1 MKTHGFTLIELI
13 ITLALVGLVAMVAL
27 PLYEISATRLKETEL
42 KLALRQIRTA
52 LDNYK
57 IAADTGLIT
66 REAGDS
72 GYPPS
77 LEVLVTGVENAKD
90 INHSRLVFLRH
101 VPRDPFYPDLAQP
114 AEQTWALRSYGSPPS
129 DPMPG
134 NDVYDVASLSAAR
147 GMNGIAYKEW

>member
-1 MKTHGFTLIELI
+1 MNTRGFTLIELV

-27 PLYEISATRLKETEL
+27 PLYEISSTRLKETEL

-57 IAADTGLIT
+57 AAADTGMIT
-66 REAGDS
+66 KDAGDS

-77 LEVLVTGVENAKD
+77 LDVLVSGVENAKD
-90 INHSRLVFLRH
+90 VNHGRLVFLRH
-101 VPRDPFYPDLAQP
+101 VPRDPFYPDPDQP
-114 AEQTWALRSYGSPPS
+114 AEQTWALRSYGSPPD

-134 NDVYDVASLSAAR
+134 NDVYDVASLAA
-147 GMNGIAYKEW
+147 GKGLNGIAYKEW

>member
-57 IAADTGLIT
+57 AAVDTGQIA
-66 REAGDS
+66 RDAGDS

-77 LEVLVTGVENAKD
+77 LEVLVNGVENAKD
-90 INHSRLVFLRH
+90 VNHSRLVFLRH
-101 VPRDPFYPDLAQP
+101 VPRDPFYPDPAQT
-114 AEQTWALRSYGSPPS
+114 AEQTWALRSYGSPPT

-134 NDVYDVASLSAAR
+134 NDVYDVASLSTGK